1 MKYFLTFTISYILLA
16 ILMIVVYYLI
26 GSYDIGLTALIIGYF
41 LFLPFSF
48 GLYSSC
54 NVASSGSEINY
65 SSLNYLRKNYYSPR
79 FKGIFN
85 GLLTFIIFLLI
96 ELGCLIVFSSIYSL
110 IFYDEIASI
119 YQTIIEQ
126 NAITS
131 ETINSIIN
139 LPYYVVIFLLS
150 DIVSVSFF
158 LYRLNHYALDLN
170 LGYIYPLPYQ
180 VTKMVA
186 KKVRKQRDPTII
198 KASRLLYVIYFALFI
213 IGSALG
219 GTIAYIYREALY
231 NIAILEI
238 ITISS
243 GILLSSFLIPILGLN
258 NSFDADYLS
267 LPFLIE
273 VKNQI
278 IMNNKNPSLN
288 NDMEI
293 SMHQLLEQ
301 TVKGI
306 DEKINSISE
315 TREKA
320 FFTSINVSYDLV
332 IYALN
337 ELKDDLLTRYKYT
350 FTLLEKGEFENHLK
364 EIESLEEEYLKQG
377 FNDSKII
384 DLFSQFKKADSLLI
398 NHNK

>member
-1 MKYFLTFTISYILLA
+1 
-16 ILMIVVYYLI
+16 MIVVYYLI

-41 LFLPFSF
+41 LFLPFLF

-96 ELGCLIVFSSIYSL
+96 ELG
-110 IFYDEIASI
+110 
-119 YQTIIEQ
+119 Q

-186 KKVRKQRDPTII
+186 KKVRRQRDPTII

-243 GILLSSFLIPILGLN
+243 GILLSSLLIPILGLN
-258 NSFDADYLS
+258 NAFDADYLS
-267 LPFLIE
+267 LPFLVE

-320 FFTSINVSYDLV
+320 FFASINVSYDLV